1 MNIPSYI
8 QRGLLAAGLIFPIS
22 SLHAQQVKLGTPDY
36 VKHKMPTTDIRS
48 SPGVLGDHYYVIYR
62 DFGAAFDVKKDV
74 ETYIKDYSIKRG
86 HLTKSIYLNP
96 VVDPEAKRLLI
107 NQVYLWKGRF
117 LALFTEKNATGR
129 EFSINARLVDLNGK
143 ALGSSELLGFY
154 PQVARPGGLSGV
166 IFPKG
171 RSTLA
176 PTPTFGL
183 LSAFSS
189 DSSSLAILAVA
200 KGEKTQASLLIV
212 DPELHVVDK
221 LACNFAIDENEFQML
236 QFRRYRSGPM
246 YVLIREGKTL
256 NRKHAI
262 YDLFRIDTRTHRT
275 SRIPIK
281 VPEEIILDARFCFDA
296 QGNVMVTGCY
306 THKHGHGKLTAT
318 HGVFAVRVSGSNGL
332 VMGTEASPFPADL
345 VRSLRSRSAAAKGK
359 GLDEIIEMRK
369 ALPVPGGG
377 IVAMGQV
384 HYNSMSAQ
392 GRTGALNQYAEEFGD
407 VIYYGI
413 SPEGK
418 ILWSGGVERT
428 ERNPIMM
435 TATGPIYLGSAPGRA
450 LVLYDAEKK
459 ENHSRPAVYQELYEE
474 GRTGKTGSALIPWPR
489 HNKSRI
495 IWSTA
500 VPLDEH
506 HVVAA
511 YYSLSDKA
519 MGMVTIT
526 VAE

>member
-1 MNIPSYI
+1 MIILPYI
-8 QRGLLAAGLIFPIS
+8 QSGLLAVGLILPLS

-36 VKHKMPTTDIRS
+36 VKHKMLTTNISS
-48 SPGVLGDHYYVIYR
+48 SPGILGDHYYVIYR
-62 DFGAAFDVKKDV
+62 DFGTAFDVKKDL
-74 ETYIKDYSIKRG
+74 ETYMKDYSIKGGR
-86 HLTKSIYLNP
+86 LTKSIYLNP
-96 VVDPEAKRLLI
+96 VVDPEAKRMLI
-107 NQVYLWKGRF
+107 NQVYLWKDRF
-117 LALFTEKNATGR
+117 LALFTEKGATGS

-143 ALGSSELLGFY
+143 ALGPSELLGFY
-154 PQVARPGGLSGV
+154 PQAARPGGLTGV
-166 IFPKG
+166 IFPAG

-189 DSSSLAILAVA
+189 DSSSLAILGVA
-200 KGEKTQASLLIV
+200 KGEKNQVSLLIV
-212 DPELHVVDK
+212 DPELHVTDK
-221 LACNFAIDENEFQML
+221 LACDFVIDENEFHML
-236 QFRRYRSGPM
+236 QFRQYRSGPM

-256 NRKHAI
+256 SRKNAA

-275 SRIPIK
+275 SGIPIK
-281 VPEEIILDARFCFDA
+281 IPGEIILDARFCFDT
-296 QGNVMVTGCY
+296 QGNVVVTGCY
-306 THKHGHGKLTAT
+306 AHEEGHGKLTST

-332 VMGTEASPFPADL
+332 VTGTDVSPFPADL
-345 VRSLRSRSAAAKGK
+345 VRSLRGRSAAAKSK
-359 GLDEIIEMRK
+359 GLDEIIEMRR
-369 ALPVPGGG
+369 ALLMPGGG

-384 HYNSMSAQ
+384 HYRSMSAY
-392 GRTGALNQYAEEFGD
+392 GKTGALTQYAEEFGD

-418 ILWSGGVERT
+418 ILWSGGVERA

-435 TATGPIYLGSAPGRA
+435 TTTGPIYLGSTRNHAV
-450 LVLYDAEKK
+450 VLYDAEKK
-459 ENHSRPAVYQELYEE
+459 DNHNRAAVYQELYDEK
-474 GRTGKTGSALIPWPR
+474 GIPKIGSAVIPWPR

-519 MGMVTIT
+519 MGMATIT
-526 VAE
+526 IGE